1 MGQLIDR
8 FGATGVKGEE
18 GEKFMM
24 SVLKSQGF
32 DVRDYRTDLVVQSQG
47 IDFGINKPSQR
58 REFTLDVK
66 NNLYIKDDYHAF
78 KVEIE
83 RFTRAGWFYTSK
95 ADFIYHTNAY
105 TGNYIYYNLNELRYY
120 ITKQLI
126 EKSASEVFKLVNING
141 DVLIQFQFS
150 KGMEHNIPVSSLY

>member
-8 FGATGVKGEE
+8 FGASGIKGEE
-18 GEKFMM
+18 GEKFIL
-24 SVLKSQGF
+24 SVLKSQGY

-47 IDFGINKPSQR
+47 IDFGIYKPTMR
-58 REFTLDVK
+58 RELTLDVK
-66 NNLYIKDDYHAF
+66 TNLYIKDDYYAF

-105 TGNYIYYNLNELRYY
+105 TGNYVYYNLNELRYY

-126 EKSASEVFKLVNING
+126 GKSATEAFKLVNING
-141 DVLIQFQFS
+141 DILIQFQFYA
-150 KGMEHNIPVSSLY
+150 GVDYQLPVSPMY